1 LKNERL
7 RNSISIDGM
16 SNDDAILYLMRRY
29 GEEIK
34 RMVYMFVKNWHQSEA
49 ITQDIFVTM
58 FAELN
63 TFRIDDT
70 SLRRW
75 VYSIAIRKTKK
86 HMDSWTYRKQKFMG
100 KPNSSVRKNESVSE
114 DRLLYD
120 VVLDLPTKYRE
131 MIVLHFYCQ
140 FSVEEISQL
149 LKLRHSKITLRLN
162 QGKKLMQKS
171 LETLGGEF
179 SWEII

>member
-1 LKNERL
+1 VENDGL
-7 RNSISIDGM
+7 RDSISIDGM

-34 RMVYMFVKNWHQSEA
+34 RMVYMFVKNWQQSEA

-58 FAELN
+58 YVELD
-63 TFRIDDT
+63 TFRMDDT
-70 SLRRW
+70 ALRGW
-75 VYSIAIRKTKK
+75 IYSIVIRKTKVFR
-86 HMDSWTYRKQKFMG
+86 DSWTYRKQKFMG
-100 KPNSSVRKNESVSE
+100 KPNSSFRKNVSESE

-120 VVLDLPTKYRE
+120 VVLDLPIKYRE
-131 MIVLHFYCQ
+131 VIVLHFYCQ

-149 LKLRHSKITLRLN
+149 LKLRHSKVTLRLN
-162 QGKKLMQKS
+162 RGKKLMQKS

>member
-1 LKNERL
+1 MKNERL
-7 RNSISIDGM
+7 RDSISIDGM

-34 RMVYMFVKNWHQSEA
+34 RMIYMFVKNWQQSEA

-58 FAELN
+58 FAELD
-63 TFRIDDT
+63 TFRMDDT

-75 VYSIAIRKTKK
+75 VYSIAIRKTNIY
-86 HMDSWTYRKQKFMG
+86 MDSWTYLKQFIKG
-100 KPNSSVRKNESVSE
+100 KPNSSVRKNVSASE
-114 DRLLYD
+114 ERMLYD
-120 VVLDLPTKYRE
+120 VVLDLPIKYRE

-149 LKLRHSKITLRLN
+149 LKLRHSKVTLRLN

-171 LETLGGEF
+171 LETRGGEF